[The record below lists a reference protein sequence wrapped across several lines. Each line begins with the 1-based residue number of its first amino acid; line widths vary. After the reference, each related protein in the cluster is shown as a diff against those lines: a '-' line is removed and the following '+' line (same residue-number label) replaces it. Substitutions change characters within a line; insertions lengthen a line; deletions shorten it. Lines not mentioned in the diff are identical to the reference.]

1 MIKLSDTEPKLTEVT
16 ISVRIPIEVAD
27 LIKRLCEEEIDGM
40 KVLART
46 DSQVARDCL
55 IRGIREIGREKGL
68 F

>member
-1 MIKLSDTEPKLTEVT
+1 MSETEPKLAEVT
-16 ISVRIPIEVAD
+16 ISVRIPIEVAE
-27 LIKRLCEEEIDGM
+27 LIKKLCQEEIDGM

-55 IRGIREIGREKGL
+55 LRGIREIGREKGL